1 MRWKAPTTTG
11 ISTAQLQLGPDGAL
25 YAAQACGERC
35 APFGGNN
42 SWTPLTTSSGRPLS
56 LAERSRRTS
65 PFEPLPGG
73 LRLVSELSFT
83 VARFALVNQADEIVR
98 AWSITSRTR
107 LSGMLAAPALVGGHL
122 VVPLEVSA
130 QQRWEKLILRLG
142 PTAATR
148 MGFALDDRPILG
160 DVNLF
165 AALRVDSGARL
176 YQLRTGVKTGM
187 SVARY
192 SLVPA

>member
-1 MRWKAPTTTG
+1 M
-11 ISTAQLQLGPDGAL
+11 
-25 YAAQACGERC
+25 
-35 APFGGNN
+35 
-42 SWTPLTTSSGRPLS
+42 
-56 LAERSRRTS
+56 
-65 PFEPLPGG
+65 
-73 LRLVSELSFT
+73 
-83 VARFALVNQADEIVR
+83 ARFALVNQADEIVR

-165 AALRVDSGARL
+165 AALRVDSGGRL

-192 SLVPA
+192 SLGPA